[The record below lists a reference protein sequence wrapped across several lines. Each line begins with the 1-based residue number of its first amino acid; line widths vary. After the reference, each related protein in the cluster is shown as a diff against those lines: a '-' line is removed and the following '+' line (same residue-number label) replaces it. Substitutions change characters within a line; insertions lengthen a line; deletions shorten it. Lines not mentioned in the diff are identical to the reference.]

1 MEEEIWKYKLYED
14 SLIEIPMR
22 KALSYNGRGKD
33 CIDEEIHDFDPYEIA
48 TFDTEKEAK
57 KELAKYESDFWFDK
71 DYCYFKRYYLE
82 AQDKDGNID
91 TFIYTSDGDKPFY
104 IAYYINLKD
113 AIDYNKN
120 LEVAEELEEDIEW
133 KKQNGW
139 SADDLENDIRF
150 LQGIKDDIQDIEER
164 YNRSKKIEEDWKDY
178 WKGLHEKQEADKEN
192 ESSDD
197 LEL

>member
-48 TFDTEKEAK
+48 TFDTEEEAK

-113 AIDYNKN
+113 AIDYAKTINDI
-120 LEVAEELEEDIEW
+120 EDIEFNKW
-133 KKQNGW
+133 V
-139 SADDLENDIRF
+139 ENRDNYTEDE
-150 LQGIKDDIQDIEER
+150 LKELKEYKEQIKPIEEFYDR
-164 YNRSKKIEEDWKDY
+164 KKELDEYFSKKEV
-178 WKGLHEKQEADKEN
+178 DKEA
-192 ESSDD
+192 SDD
-197 LEL
+197 MEL